1 MKKRILYPWE
11 VGGKIAGHILNHA
24 TEEKIIKITSPADK
38 KQINHLRKEL
48 ILPSNCRFNL
58 DCLKKASGHILVMRA
73 PTNNCKASSFCHV
86 PTALHTGKKCI
97 NTLSIALSSKFMLKC
112 QVH

>member
-1 MKKRILYPWE
+1 MNFQVLKRSEKRILYPWE

-48 ILPSNCRFNL
+48 ILPGNCRFNL
-58 DCLKKASGHILVMRA
+58 ESQWAYTSHE
-73 PTNNCKASSFCHV
+73 SSY
-86 PTALHTGKKCI
+86 
-97 NTLSIALSSKFMLKC
+97 
-112 QVH
+112 Q